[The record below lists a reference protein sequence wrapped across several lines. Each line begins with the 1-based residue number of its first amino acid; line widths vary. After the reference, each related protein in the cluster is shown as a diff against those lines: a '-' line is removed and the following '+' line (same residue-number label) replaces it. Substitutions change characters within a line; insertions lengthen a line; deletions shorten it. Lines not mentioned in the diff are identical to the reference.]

1 MRPEETP
8 AGTWPR
14 LARVER
20 RMQLLRAIVVGVDF
34 SPGCRGALGQ
44 ALRIGGATGASVR
57 AVHVIDSLIVADLQE
72 ALGSNSVNLPQ
83 DLVEEAN
90 RHWTSF
96 SATVEG
102 AAATQFTA
110 QIGNRAAALMQQVQD
125 LGAGVL
131 VLGAVANPGADSGPG
146 AVASAC
152 VRRSPCDVLLVR
164 AGIAAPW
171 RRVVVAVDFSPTSR
185 LALERGAE
193 MALQDRA
200 ELRVV
205 HVFSAPWKK
214 LHYRAPT
221 PEAAPHFQ
229 SQYRR
234 VLQDHLGAFV
244 QGAGD
249 RVAAARPTVELLE
262 HDGHRSGIVEYA
274 AHVSADLVVLGTR
287 GRTNLRDVLLGS
299 TAEKVLQE
307 ARCSLLAVRPAGG

>member
-1 MRPEETP
+1 
-8 AGTWPR
+8 
-14 LARVER
+14 V
-20 RMQLLRAIVVGVDF
+20 QLLRTIVVGVDF
-34 SPGCRGALGQ
+34 SPGCRGALAQ
-44 ALRIGGATGASVR
+44 ALRLGGATGASVR

-72 ALGSNSVNLPQ
+72 ALGANAVNLPQ
-83 DLVEEAN
+83 DIVEEAN
-90 RHWTSF
+90 QHWASF
-96 SATVEG
+96 SASVEG

-110 QIGNRAAALMQQVQD
+110 QIGNRAGALIQQCRD
-125 LGAGVL
+125 LGARML
-131 VLGAVANPGADSGPG
+131 VLGAVANPGADASPG
-146 AVASAC
+146 GVASAC
-152 VRRSPCDVLLVR
+152 VRRSPADVLLVR
-164 AGIAAPW
+164 AGVAAPW

-193 MALQDRA
+193 LAIQDRA

-229 SQYRR
+229 GQYRR
-234 VLQDHLGAFV
+234 VLQDHLSAFV
-244 QGAGD
+244 EGAGD
-249 RVAAARPTVELLE
+249 RVAAAKPVAELVE

-274 AHVSADLVVLGTR
+274 GRAGADLVVLGTR

-307 ARCSLLAVRPAGG
+307 ARCSLLAVRPAEE